1 MLAKHRAATQCWNS
15 QSSGWLFRTFSMSE
29 MIFRHVCIIESFSLC
44 FRYRVYTVRF
54 NLACSISF
62 FLPFVSFSSLLNYLS
77 FSPEY
82 SSLWLL
88 YIPLVVFFAFLDHL
102 SYFFHSILLFVPS
115 LHSALDC
122 PAKKIHNQFP
132 SCNALPLN
140 SSFLPQLNFLHIY
153 IALQCFPSG
162 RIERISMFCHSFPQ
176 TFRGASYI
184 AYYIACIV
192 SRINYFEN
200 LIYQFLPLLHI
211 HLYIY
216 YSMVT

>member
-1 MLAKHRAATQCWNS
+1 MYVSLSPFLCVFVIGSIQCDAILHVPFLSFCLSYPSPHCWTIC
-15 QSSGWLFRTFSMSE
+15 LFQLHILLFDCY
-29 MIFRHVCIIESFSLC
+29 IFLLLFSL
-44 FRYRVYTVRF
+44 RF
-54 NLACSISF
+54 LITYLTSFIPFFSF
-62 FLPFVSFSSLLNYLS
+62 FL
-77 FSPEY
+77 
-82 SSLWLL
+82 L
-88 YIPLVVFFAFLDHL
+88 YILHL
-102 SYFFHSILLFVPS
+102 TVQQKNNL
-115 LHSALDC
+115 
-122 PAKKIHNQFP
+122 HNQFP

-162 RIERISMFCHSFPQ
+162 RIERISMFCNSFPQ

-192 SRINYFEN
+192 SQINYFEH

-211 HLYIY
+211 HLYLY